1 MQSVLI
7 VEDEPLLL
15 KALFEK
21 LATEFECITANNGG
35 EGIKLAKQHHPNIIL
50 LDLVMPHY
58 DGMTLLRN
66 LRQDEWGKNAKVI
79 VLTNLSDE
87 RSMEEARKLN
97 IISYLIKAN
106 LKLDEVLQNVRSTLG
121 VSGSNT

>member
-7 VEDEPLLL
+7 IEDEPLLL

-21 LATEFECITANNGG
+21 IATEYECITANNGRDG
-35 EGIKLAKQHHPNIIL
+35 LNMAKERHPDLIL
-50 LDLVMPHY
+50 LDLVMPHF
-58 DGMTLLRN
+58 DGLTMLKELRS
-66 LRQDEWGKNAKVI
+66 DSWGKDAKVI

-87 RSMEEARKLN
+87 RSIEESKKLN

-106 LKLDEVLQNVRSTLG
+106 LKLDEVLGNVRSVLPAG
-121 VSGSNT
+121 AK